1 MYLLSY
7 IRGDFVYCPVL
18 LVLFTTSGG
27 ILSIVLFYWFCSF
40 CGAGV
45 MLVLKQKP
53 AGGAYGVCLVC
64 GEMFE
69 RFAFASLE
77 KNPCG

>member
-1 MYLLSY
+1 M
-7 IRGDFVYCPVL
+7 
-18 LVLFTTSGG
+18 
-27 ILSIVLFYWFCSF
+27 SIVLFYWFCSL
-40 CGAGV
+40 CEAGV

-53 AGGAYGVCLVC
+53 AGEAYGVCFVC